1 MSPTGSTCLMMPH
14 ATPSFSDLYAS
25 YAAGCLDP
33 AFSLMVETQSQLR
46 PDLGRSL
53 RTHEAIAGICL
64 ETADEARLR
73 EGALNEVLATIDEM
87 DESAVPA
94 CKAARAASAAMDEI
108 LALPEPLRAA
118 AIDAIGQKG
127 WEAMGRGLK
136 RLTLGTRSSMEVE
149 LYRISPGASIPRHSH
164 KGSEYTLVVAGG
176 FSDERGSYGPGD
188 VVINGPEDTHQPVG
202 DDGEICF
209 ALAIRDGGLRFTG
222 VMGLIQRLVGAR

>member
-1 MSPTGSTCLMMPH
+1 MQPRMMPH
-14 ATPSFSDLYAS
+14 PTPVFSDLYAS

-33 AFSLMVETQSQLR
+33 AFALMLETQAELR
-46 PDLGRSL
+46 PDLSRTL
-53 RTHEAIAGICL
+53 RAHEAISGICL
-64 ETADEARLR
+64 ETAEQTRLR
-73 EGALNEVLATIDEM
+73 GGALNEVLAVIDEI
-87 DESAVPA
+87 DLAGA
-94 CKAARAASAAMDEI
+94 CSCTAARAASAAMDEI

-127 WEAMGRGLK
+127 WDPMGRGLK
-136 RLTLGTRSSMEVE
+136 RLALSTSSRMEVE

-188 VVINGPEDTHQPVG
+188 VVINGPEDTHQPIG
-202 DDGEICF
+202 DEGDICY